1 MGGPLLLSEVCVWHY
16 CIGALYRSGMVLYGT
31 VLLLWVAVVGEML
44 GSFLCSSWW
53 NFGQAGR
60 SSLIASRP
68 AT

>member
-1 MGGPLLLSEVCVWHY
+1 MGGPLLLRCDVGTTAIE
-16 CIGALYRSGMVLYGT
+16 ALYRSGTVLSGT

-53 NFGQAGR
+53 NIGQAGR